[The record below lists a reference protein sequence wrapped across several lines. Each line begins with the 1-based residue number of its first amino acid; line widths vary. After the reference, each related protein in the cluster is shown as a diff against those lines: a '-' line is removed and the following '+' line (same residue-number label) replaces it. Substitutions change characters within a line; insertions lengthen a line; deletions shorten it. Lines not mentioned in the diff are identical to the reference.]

1 MDFGRIDSVR
11 MAEACGVEGLRTS
24 DPPRLAERVKRAI
37 DQGRSLVVGVPVH
50 YEDYR
55 RLF

>member
-1 MDFGRIDSVR
+1 MRRAGAAHRDPDQ
-11 MAEACGVEGLRTS
+11 MAA
-24 DPPRLAERVKRAI
+24 AVKRAV

>member
-1 MDFGRIDSVR
+1 MAESCGVDAIRTSHPDQ
-11 MAEACGVEGLRTS
+11 MAEAVS
-24 DPPRLAERVKRAI
+24 RAI
-37 DQGRSLVVGVPVH
+37 AQRRSLVVGVPVL